1 MPDTLTAQPAAT
13 VAAASPSSKVT
24 RGVINR
30 GYLDELQSA
39 RKVAATA
46 LDADHVAGLAAVEC
60 DPALAPDIAA
70 LADKIEAA
78 LGLLTGTRAA
88 KKTAT
93 VEEATA
99 REGLLAVLQP
109 IQTAAKRA
117 FADDQSKLREA
128 YGIGR
133 GLSGETLASVLT
145 LARGVLARLSPGAGG
160 TPPTDKL
167 PGITAA
173 DKIAKLA
180 AAIETYGAKDNAQGE
195 QKTEAAA
202 TLEQVEA
209 DITKLAGL
217 RRQVQLAADQAW
229 PWRTPGV
236 VTIRKSFLLPPTRP
250 LNE

>member
-1 MPDTLTAQPAAT
+1 MPDTLTAQPAAPT
-13 VAAASPSSKVT
+13 TTASSPSKIT
-24 RGVINR
+24 RGSINR

-39 RKVAATA
+39 RKVAAAA
-46 LDADHVAGLAAVEC
+46 LDSAHAASLAAVEC
-60 DPALAPDIAA
+60 DPTLASGIET
-70 LADKIEAA
+70 LADEIETA
-78 LGLLTGTRAA
+78 LGQLTGTRAA

-93 VEEATA
+93 VEEASA
-99 REGLLAVLQP
+99 REALLAVLQP

-117 FADDQSKLREA
+117 FADDQATLREA

-145 LARGVLARLSPGAGG
+145 LARGVLNRISPGEGG
-160 TPPTDKL
+160 TPPIDKL
-167 PGITAA
+167 PGITGR
-173 DKIAKLA
+173 DKITKLA
-180 AAIETYGAKDNAQGE
+180 TAITTYGAKDNAQDE

-202 TLEQVEA
+202 TLEQIEA

-236 VTIRKSFLLPPTRP
+236 ITIRKSFLLPPTRP

>member
-1 MPDTLTAQPAAT
+1 MPDTLLAQPTATAAAT
-13 VAAASPSSKVT
+13 SPSAKLT
-24 RGVINR
+24 RGVINKS
-30 GYLDELQSA
+30 YLDELQAS
-39 RKVAATA
+39 RKVASAA
-46 LDADHVAGLAAVEC
+46 VDPDHAAGLTAVEC
-60 DPALAPDIAA
+60 DATLAPAIET
-70 LADKIEAA
+70 LATKIETA

-93 VEEATA
+93 VEEASA
-99 REGLLAVLQP
+99 REALLAVLQP

-117 FADDQSKLREA
+117 FSDDQSKLREA

-145 LARGVLARLSPGAGG
+145 LARGVLHRLTPAAVGE
-160 TPPTDKL
+160 PPTDQL

-173 DKIAKLA
+173 GKIADLA
-180 AAIETYGAKDNAQGE
+180 AAITTYGAKDNAQGE

-202 TLEQVEA
+202 TLEQIEA
-209 DITKLAGL
+209 DVAKLADL